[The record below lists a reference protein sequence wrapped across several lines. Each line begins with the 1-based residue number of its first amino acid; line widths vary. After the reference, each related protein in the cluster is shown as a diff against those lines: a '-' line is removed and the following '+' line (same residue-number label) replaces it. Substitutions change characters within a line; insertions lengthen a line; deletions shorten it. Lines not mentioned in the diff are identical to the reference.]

1 MKKGL
6 ISAIALAKTGSL
18 YAPPSFKTTPV
29 EELAKVC
36 NGCGSASAKIDFVP
50 DKIWGTYIG
59 EACQIHDW
67 MYHIGRSHE
76 DKAEADRS
84 FLYNI
89 YRLLK
94 KRRKKYK
101 PMFLMRIRAK
111 NYYNAVKYFGGD
123 AFWNG
128 KPGN

>member
-6 ISAIALAKTGSL
+6 IKAVAFAQVGTL
-18 YAPPSFKTTPV
+18 YAPNSFKVTPI
-29 EELAKVC
+29 EELARVC
-36 NGCGSASAKIDFVP
+36 NGCGAASAKIDFVP
-50 DKIWGTYIG
+50 DRIYGTYIG
-59 EACQIHDW
+59 EACHIHDW
-67 MYHIGRSHE
+67 MYHEGRSDE
-76 DKAEADRS
+76 DKKEADRS

-111 NYYNAVKYFGGD
+111 NYYNAVKYFGGP
-123 AFWNG
+123 AFWDG

>member
-6 ISAIALAKTGSL
+6 IKAVAFAKTGTL
-18 YAPPSFKTTPV
+18 YAPPSFRVTPIV
-29 EELAKVC
+29 ELAKTC
-36 NGCGSASAKIDFVP
+36 NGCGSASAKVDFIP
-50 DKIWGTYIG
+50 DRIYGTYIG
-59 EACQIHDW
+59 EACHIHDW
-67 MYHIGRSHE
+67 MYHVGRDIE
-76 DKAEADRS
+76 DKDQADRA
-84 FLYNI
+84 FLNNI

-94 KRRKKYK
+94 KRRRFYK
-101 PMFLMRIRAK
+101 PMFAMRIRAK